1 MCGTWRSWGLI
12 TVGLCLGCAEKS
24 PPPIS
29 PVPATT
35 AAGPAAVTATPGET
49 PLITPS
55 SSAAQSSV
63 ADAPSAKPAES
74 VVTTEEP
81 AAETNAEPEAPFT
94 LEEGF
99 TQLTLDDF
107 DFFAAEPDT
116 WSAKDDGILCTGK
129 PKGYLYSRLPYQNFI
144 WRLEYRFPRPK
155 SLPDESKFKG
165 NTGFLVYISGEH
177 KLWPVCLEVQGKH
190 VQMAAIKE
198 NGGAAPVT
206 VQDGE
211 SARGQARLPV
221 GQWNRLEIISREG
234 SLTVNL
240 NDIMIS
246 SSEPNFLSDGKIG
259 IQAEDHPFAV
269 RRMRIR
275 TE

>member
-1 MCGTWRSWGLI
+1 MCRTWRTWGLVV
-12 TVGLCLGCAEKS
+12 TGLCLGCAEKS
-24 PPPIS
+24 PPPVS
-29 PVPATT
+29 TAPAQ
-35 AAGPAAVTATPGET
+35 PAAPAAAPETSGET
-49 PLITPS
+49 PQISLPDSTEKSPGPGVPS
-55 SSAAQSSV
+55 QSAEPVV
-63 ADAPSAKPAES
+63 ATDES
-74 VVTTEEP
+74 
-81 AAETNAEPEAPFT
+81 AAETNAELETPFA
-94 LEEGF
+94 LEDGF

-107 DFFAAEPDT
+107 EFFAAESDT
-116 WSAKDDGILCTGK
+116 WAAKDDGIVCTGK
-129 PKGYLYSRLPYQNFI
+129 PKGYLYSRLPYQNFT

-155 SLPDESKFKG
+155 SLPDEAKFKG
-165 NTGFLVYISGEH
+165 NTGFLVYISGEQ

-206 VQDGE
+206 VRDDE
-211 SARGQARLPV
+211 SAREAARLPV
-221 GQWNRLEIISREG
+221 GQWNRLEIVSREG
-234 SLTVNL
+234 SLTVKL
-240 NDIMIS
+240 NDTIIS